1 MAKWTRVAVFI
12 PWKSANAKCHI
23 VGIFSWLLKKW
34 FISILLFARENH
46 SDFTKTSGL
55 GEQRR
60 YGSGLTAANNR
71 SQPW

>member
-1 MAKWTRVAVFI
+1 MDHGGRIYSVEI
-12 PWKSANAKCHI
+12 SKCQVPHSRD
-23 VGIFSWLLKKW
+23 FLLLLLKKW

-60 YGSGLTAANNR
+60 YGSGFTAANNR